1 MERREEENG
10 KLEETQPSTDSSI
23 CGFQSLHH
31 LLKASLQP
39 HLYQAIFFLLVLK
52 LFIYFFFSFQFWDVP
67 FCELGFF
74 LCSSLITA
82 WRAIWDFYFFLGC
95 VYVHGSGNQFLIRI
109 FVALL
114 TCEFG
119 ISLDSSTTVLVNTWF
134 FSLRWIPVLCNQ
146 PQPWLWFWFIDCCR
160 CVCVCVFFLWWSI
173 WLLRKLSAGKQSRFG
188 ILCLLFY

>member
-1 MERREEENG
+1 MGLILEQRQKLHSHILLCLITGSKKENG
-10 KLEETQPSTDSSI
+10 EKGRGKWKIGRNPALHWWFHLRVPISSSPP
-23 CGFQSLHH
+23 QSFSPTPPLSGNFLPTCAKAVH
-31 LLKASLQP
+31 L
-39 HLYQAIFFLLVLK
+39 
-52 LFIYFFFSFQFWDVP
+52 FFFSFQFWDAP

-119 ISLDSSTTVLVNTWF
+119 IQF
-134 FSLRWIPVLCNQ
+134 G
-146 PQPWLWFWFIDCCR
+146 FIHHR
-160 CVCVCVFFLWWSI
+160 
-173 WLLRKLSAGKQSRFG
+173 LSKYMIF
-188 ILCLLFY
+188 